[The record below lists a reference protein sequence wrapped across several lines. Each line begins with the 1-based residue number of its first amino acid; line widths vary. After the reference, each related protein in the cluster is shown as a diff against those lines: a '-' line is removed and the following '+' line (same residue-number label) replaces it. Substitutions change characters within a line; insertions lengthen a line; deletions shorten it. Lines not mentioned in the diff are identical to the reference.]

1 MAPILEEMEQHL
13 QEEVGRVTVQ
23 FQSYMNDLHCGL
35 YDRQGAKDDTGKR
48 ERMQHLVVRAQRVV
62 AEAAAEFQLPLAANK
77 DQSIH
82 IRNGCGRKKRSGG
95 IVKKVKW
102 LGVILEDFLNL
113 KEHW

>member
-1 MAPILEEMEQHL
+1 M
-13 QEEVGRVTVQ
+13 TVQ

-35 YDRQGAKDDTGKR
+35 YDRQGAEDDTGKR

-62 AEAAAEFQLPLAANK
+62 AEAAAEFQLPLAADK
-77 DQSIH
+77 EQSMR
-82 IRNGCGRKKRSGG
+82 IRNGCGRKKRSGR

-102 LGVILEDFLNL
+102 LEVMLDDFLDF